1 MILHAAA
8 LLRNIV
14 QHKKN
19 VCLSSYFCTLVR
31 RRKKNKQYW
40 LHLDLVMCFM
50 EHTLWLCEPLCFWVL
65 NCSTINLV
73 LDIFYFKSND
83 FRLVIGI
90 NHFFC
95 LVFSYF
101 SDFLKKFCLLF
112 TNIHFLLDTE
122 YKSIHI
128 HSCYSL
134 FPSFE
139 SRIWSFF
146 LLFFL
151 VFMQKQ
157 KIKINHLQ
165 RN

>member
-8 LLRNIV
+8 LLWNIV
-14 QHKKN
+14 QHKKK
-19 VCLSSYFCTLVR
+19 CMLIQLFLHLSEKE
-31 RRKKNKQYW
+31 KKNKQYW

-73 LDIFYFKSND
+73 LDIFYFKSKD

-101 SDFLKKFCLLF
+101 SDFFFFVYFLPIFIFSLILNIKVFVF
-112 TNIHFLLDTE
+112 THVIHYFLHLN
-122 YKSIHI
+122 HI
-128 HSCYSL
+128 
-134 FPSFE
+134 FE
-139 SRIWSFF
+139 GFF
-146 LLFFL
+146 F